1 MTQHILKQDTLDDQR
16 IWRNLAIVIGCFVA
30 FTVALAI
37 GIGVT
42 MG

>member
-1 MTQHILKQDTLDDQR
+1 MTQHLLQQDTLDDR
-16 IWRNLAIVIGCFVA
+16 HIWRNLAIVIGCFVA